1 MLLPSLELHPGR
13 SWEVDPGGNS
23 ALVLGELWK
32 PGSIPSRS
40 LGAPSRGR
48 GAHSWDTQHS
58 RHIPNPPFC
67 SSAARTEGAA
77 FGIALQSSPEGK
89 EKSPTPGSRDGLWV
103 SPCPFG
109 ARPCPALWCLKKG
122 EVATGTSHPQKRGE
136 KVGVKE
142 NIPGKF
148 IQGESEAVAVAG
160 GQQRFGVSEGLGLFP
175 YTLWVTA
182 APEAGQ

>member
-13 SWEVDPGGNS
+13 SWEADPGGNS

-32 PGSIPSRS
+32 PGSIPSGF

-58 RHIPNPPFC
+58 RDIPNPPFC
-67 SSAARTEGAA
+67 SSAGRMEGAA
-77 FGIALQSSPEGK
+77 FGIPLQSSPEGK
-89 EKSPTPGSRDGLWV
+89 EKLLLPPREQPPAPGSRDGLGV

-142 NIPGKF
+142 NIPGK
-148 IQGESEAVAVAG
+148 GDPG
-160 GQQRFGVSEGLGLFP
+160 RK
-175 YTLWVTA
+175 
-182 APEAGQ
+182 